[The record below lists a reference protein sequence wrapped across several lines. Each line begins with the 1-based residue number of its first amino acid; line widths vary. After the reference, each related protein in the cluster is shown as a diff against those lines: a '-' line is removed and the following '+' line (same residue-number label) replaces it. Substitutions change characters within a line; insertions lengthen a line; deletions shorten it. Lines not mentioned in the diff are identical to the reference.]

1 MIFRIETGWLLYLA
15 LVMPANAP
23 AVQVRETER
32 AFYAGASHMLDMI
45 IRLGEPDIS
54 EDRAAEIL
62 DFLRDECRQF
72 MADMAVGKN

>member
-15 LVMPANAP
+15 IVMPANAP
-23 AVQVRETER
+23 AVQAQETER

-45 IRLGEPDIS
+45 TRLGEPDIS
-54 EDRAAEIL
+54 EDRGVEVL

-72 MADMAVGKN
+72 MVDMALGKN